1 MIEKSTTFGPAELL
15 TSDEAIATFMADAFE
30 SGDAGCIAHAL
41 GVVARARGMTEI
53 AIPAESAGRSSVP
66 RDCNNRV

>member
-41 GVVARARGMTEI
+41 GVVARARSMAEI
-53 AIPAESAGRSSVP
+53 AIPAESAGSSSVP
-66 RDCNNRV
+66 RDGNNRV